1 MTART
6 PARGSSTGRHSSTE
20 ARAAAALIKARRK
33 RRRNYRLAASA
44 GVLAVIAALV
54 TVGLL
59 TSRPSSSSAQ
69 RLAPGFSLPTTAGT
83 TVSLSDYRGRS
94 VLLYFNE
101 GAGCGA
107 CTMQLAAIEKQ
118 QKAFADAGLTVLP
131 IVMNTRAQIQ
141 PDLDQYKVTTP
152 VLLDDGTVSKAY
164 NTLGK
169 GMHEGLPGHSF
180 VLIDA
185 QGNQRWYGEYPSMWL
200 EPSKLLAEIRTR
212 LAA

>member
-6 PARGSSTGRHSSTE
+6 PAR
-20 ARAAAALIKARRK
+20 ARSNARRPSAEALAATAQIQARRT
-33 RRRNYRLAASA
+33 RRRHYKLAASV
-44 GVLAVIAALV
+44 GVLAVVTALV

-59 TSRPSSSSAQ
+59 TSRPSSSTAQ

-83 TVSLSDYRGRS
+83 TVNLSDYRGRS

-107 CTMQLAAIEKQ
+107 CTMQLSAIEKQ
-118 QKAFADAGLTVLP
+118 QKGFDDAGVIVLP
-131 IVMNTRAQIQ
+131 IVMNTKEQIQ
-141 PDLDQYKVTTP
+141 PDLDQYQVKTP

-164 NTLGK
+164 DTLGR

-185 QGNQRWYGEYPSMWL
+185 QGTQRWFGEYPSMWL
-200 EPSKLLAEIRTR
+200 EPSKLLEEITAR